1 MGEAKFHAPIHHLL
15 HDVQYQDQR
24 VSRGLSNIRT
34 SKCEHQKHHPQH
46 QSIWT
51 FALSWHVHHPTRIVS
66 FKKKRKLLPNV
77 SIYLESKANSSMH
90 FLSPLSQDSNQNQH
104 ENKFLLLK
112 FESMEHKLLKFWV
125 FFHLSCPRFVFCEL
139 AFKLHLGNS
148 LSFPRSA
155 NLHSNFSL
163 EILFLL
169 QTYVILLACI
179 QTSFW
184 KFFVVRLLR
193 HVILWP
199 CIWDF
204 FSLPQNL

>member
-15 HDVQYQDQR
+15 HDVRYQDQR
-24 VSRGLSNIRT
+24 VSSGLFNIRT

-77 SIYLESKANSSMH
+77 SICLESKVDYSMH
-90 FLSPLSQDSNQNQH
+90 FLFPLSQDSNKNQH
-104 ENKFLLLK
+104 ENKFLFFK

-125 FFHLSCPRFVFCEL
+125 LFHLSCPRFVLCEL

-148 LSFPRSA
+148 LSSPRS
-155 NLHSNFSL
+155 
-163 EILFLL
+163 IIL
-169 QTYVILLACI
+169 QTCI
-179 QTSFW
+179 QTFFW
-184 KFFVVRLLR
+184 RF
-193 HVILWP
+193 
-199 CIWDF
+199 F
-204 FSLPQNL
+204 FSSKRL